1 MAKKTFPLEDALQE
15 WMQDP
20 EFRAEYE
27 ALKPNDQV
35 TRLRIERGLT
45 QAELAECVGTKQP
58 SIARLESGRR
68 DPSLDLLR
76 RVATA
81 LGARLEI
88 HLVPLEE
95 SSKGYEQ
102 QNLR

>member
-1 MAKKTFPLEDALQE
+1 MARKTVPLEDALQE

-27 ALKPNDQV
+27 ALEPNDQV

-58 SIARLESGRR
+58 SIARLESGKR

-88 HLVPLEE
+88 RLVPLEE
-95 SSKGYEQ
+95 SSQGYEQ
-102 QNLR
+102 QNLC